1 MYLAKYHMFEIKFRQ
16 WNQVSNQCI
25 LFTEIETVTLFFLL
39 IFIAYA
45 SSANRLRLL
54 ISALHDPKIEVQY
67 KNGKNDYFV
76 A

>member
-1 MYLAKYHMFEIKFRQ
+1 MDSSEQSMHFIHR
-16 WNQVSNQCI
+16 NRNRD
-25 LFTEIETVTLFFLL
+25 FFLL

-67 KNGKNDYFV
+67 KYGK
-76 A
+76 

>member
-25 LFTEIETVTLFFLL
+25 LFTEIETVNFFLL

-54 ISALHDPKIEVQY
+54 ISALHDPKIEVQC
-67 KNGKNDYFV
+67 KNGK
-76 A
+76 